1 MQNSIIFFECEVSW
15 SNFPTSHVS
24 KKYNVDVDVYFSK
37 QETVTWKKRW
47 WAKAM
52 AATAYREAVE
62 AEEEAA
68 QDAVW
73 RLSMR
78 SKVEELVY
86 YLYNYDCI
94 YL

>member
-1 MQNSIIFFECEVSW
+1 
-15 SNFPTSHVS
+15 
-24 KKYNVDVDVYFSK
+24 
-37 QETVTWKKRW
+37 
-47 WAKAM
+47 M

-78 SKVEELVY
+78 SRV
-86 YLYNYDCI
+86 
-94 YL
+94 